1 MKKPIIPLLFAG
13 LAVGCSGDTPTG
25 AEVESL
31 NLQVVGNS
39 GPSANG
45 QATLPLELLGGRQT
59 LSFHAR
65 EAKDGTV
72 SGSVEVK
79 SRGQDARIHATI
91 DCLVIDGN
99 EAILGGVFT
108 QVRLGPDSPLPPG
121 LIEVGGRLW
130 FKVRDNG
137 EGGGAGA
144 DQFSDVFPVPDF
156 IECDDFEVPLIPIE
170 VGNIQVKP

>member
-1 MKKPIIPLLFAG
+1 MPTAPCLLFTYGTAC
-13 LAVGCSGDTPTG
+13 VKTS
-25 AEVESL
+25 ESL
-31 NLQVVGNS
+31 Q